1 MKEATRLQM
10 AAEWQ
15 SLQLAFAQKDQSGH
29 TLRPRPAEFAPA
41 LGVPTARAERLLK
54 SAIKATPMPA
64 DPEPVDILFEDDVL
78 VAVNKPAKV
87 RATPIHRHVGQSMVN
102 RLIGHLGKP
111 PHVRVFNLSP
121 CTCVDS
127 VGFMMFMSG
136 PCLKTACIS
145 QNTTTFKWRRLHK
158 HAGAAQAGYGHNR
171 YNAVCKGSPC
181 GLGHA

>member
-29 TLRPRPAEFAPA
+29 AVRPRPAEFAPA

-64 DPEPVDILFEDDVL
+64 DPEPVDILFEDNVL

-111 PHVRVFNLSP
+111 PHVRVFKFSP

-127 VGFMMFMSG
+127 VFGLLWALC
-136 PCLKTACIS
+136 CLC
-145 QNTTTFKWRRLHK
+145 Q
-158 HAGAAQAGYGHNR
+158 GH
-171 YNAVCKGSPC
+171 V
-181 GLGHA
+181 